1 MQYARQLI
9 EAIGLQGQR
18 LQMINVSSAMAG
30 QFAFAAAEITAE
42 VSRLGPT
49 PLRANGSGAGAAPS
63 EGESHS
69 DDGANIG

>member
-1 MQYARQLI
+1 ML

-30 QFAFAAAEITAE
+30 EFAFAVAEITAE

-49 PLRANGSGAGAAPS
+49 PLRDNGSGDHVADGQQ
-63 EGESHS
+63 ESQKEHVA
-69 DDGANIG
+69 DDD

>member
-1 MQYARQLI
+1 ML

-18 LQMINVSSAMAG
+18 LQMINLSSAMAG

-49 PLRANGSGAGAAPS
+49 PLRANGSGAGPAPG
-63 EGESHS
+63 EGETHS
-69 DDGANIG
+69 EDGANIG

>member
-1 MQYARQLI
+1 VL

-30 QFAFAAAEITAE
+30 EFAFAVAEITAE

-49 PLRANGSGAGAAPS
+49 PLRGNGSAGHVS
-63 EGESHS
+63 GGQQESQKEHVA
-69 DDGANIG
+69 DDD

>member
-1 MQYARQLI
+1 ML

-30 QFAFAAAEITAE
+30 EFAFAVAEITAE

-49 PLRANGSGAGAAPS
+49 PLRGDGSAGQIVHGQQESQKEHGA
-63 EGESHS
+63 
-69 DDGANIG
+69 DDD

>member
-1 MQYARQLI
+1 ML

-18 LQMINVSSAMAG
+18 LQMINLSSAMAG

-49 PLRANGSGAGAAPS
+49 PLRANGSGAGAAPG
-63 EGESHS
+63 EGETHS
-69 DDGANIG
+69 EDGANIG